1 MISPC
6 FIAIIATIDEAFLFG
21 GVVVG
26 GVFARF
32 AKKIHIYASEEKK

>member
-6 FIAIIATIDEAFLFG
+6 FVAIIATIDGAFLLG

-26 GVFARF
+26 GVFVRF
-32 AKKIHIYASEEKK
+32 AKKTQITSVKKDE